1 LVLVAKDLGVDIID
15 YINAHAT
22 STKVGD
28 SSEIQAIQSVFGD
41 SIPPIGATK
50 SLTGHP
56 IGASGVHELIYSIL
70 MMQNNF
76 VFGNHNYEL
85 DDKFKNMPILR
96 HNQDIPISTVM
107 SNSFGFGGTNASLI
121 IKKYG

>member
-1 LVLVAKDLGVDIID
+1 
-15 YINAHAT
+15 
-22 STKVGD
+22 
-28 SSEIQAIQSVFGD
+28 
-41 SIPPIGATK
+41 
-50 SLTGHP
+50 
-56 IGASGVHELIYSIL
+56 
-70 MMQNNF
+70 MQNNF
-76 VFGNHNYEL
+76 VFGNNNYEL